1 MTLPKFTCFEIE
13 KAGPIAQLRLTR
25 DDVRNAMVA
34 EFWSELPDAIGAL
47 DQAGDV
53 RVLVISS
60 SGKHFTSGIDL
71 GILAGGDLFPGGP
84 EPGRT
89 RAYVFQLVRLLQD
102 TFTALTRARFPV
114 IAAINGAC
122 VGGGIDFVTAC
133 DLRYCTADAFF
144 CIQEANVG
152 MVADVG
158 TYPRI
163 NHLIPDGLLREL
175 AYTGRTWQA
184 EEARDSGFVTR
195 VFDDQAA
202 MMAGVMEVATQIAE
216 KSPLTI
222 WGTKEVFNHHRQQQ
236 TEATLRYI
244 AAWQSGMLQEG
255 ELENS
260 VRALQ
265 EKRTPDYD
273 DLLPSPKAI
282 RTDR

>member
-1 MTLPKFTCFEIE
+1 MTLPTFTCFEIE
-13 KAGPIAQLRLTR
+13 KAGPIAQLRLIR

-47 DQAGDV
+47 DQTGDV

-163 NHLIPDGLLREL
+163 NHLMPDGLLREL

-202 MMAGVMEVATQIAE
+202 MMAGVMDVATAIAE

-273 DLLPSPKAI
+273 DLLPAPKAI